1 MHREYVRYGKTGR
14 YLRTLLVKTVE
25 QRFIWDPTKN
35 QINITKH
42 GISFP
47 MAAKLFDGP
56 RLEKEDTRRDYGETR
71 IIALGRSE
79 GRILRVV
86 YTRRNSVIR
95 IISARKAKRHERA
108 AYIRQIHS
116 L

>member
-1 MHREYVRYGKTGR
+1 ME
-14 YLRTLLVKTVE
+14 TVP
-25 QRFIWDPTKN
+25 QQFIWDPIKN
-35 QINITKH
+35 RINITKH

-47 MAAKLFDGP
+47 TAAKLFDGP

-86 YTRRNSVIR
+86 YTRRNSAIR
-95 IISARKAKRHERA
+95 IISARKAKKHERA
-108 AYIRQIHS
+108 AYIRQIHPF
-116 L
+116 

>member
-1 MHREYVRYGKTGR
+1 MANHDQQQFT
-14 YLRTLLVKTVE
+14 
-25 QRFIWDPTKN
+25 WDPTKN
-35 QINITKH
+35 RINITKH

-79 GRILRVV
+79 GRILRIV

-95 IISARKAKRHERA
+95 IISARKANKHERA
-108 AYIRQIHS
+108 AYVCQIHS
-116 L
+116 F

>member
-1 MHREYVRYGKTGR
+1 MGK
-14 YLRTLLVKTVE
+14 YLRLVKTA
-25 QRFIWDPTKN
+25 QQQFIWDPIKN
-35 QINITKH
+35 RINIVKH

-47 MAAKLFDGP
+47 TAAKLFDGP

-79 GRILRVV
+79 GRILRIV

-95 IISARKAKRHERA
+95 IISARKAKKHERA

-116 L
+116 F